1 MLVIMTVNAEQFPIA
16 TVERIVV
23 VIKILV
29 VDGEFLEALA
39 LELTRTPA
47 AHMGEK
53 FKRPHPVPGLAFR
66 NIPPQL

>member
-1 MLVIMTVNAEQFPIA
+1 
-16 TVERIVV
+16 
-23 VIKILV
+23 V